1 MVDSATRVD
10 APKRVRGWRNPPS
23 RTARVMRR
31 SMTIRFVI
39 MNAYAVGGTIRTTF
53 TTAAELA
60 KRHDVEIVSVVRHR
74 DKPSFPRPKGV
85 RLIGL
90 TDLRTERMERLAGH
104 WGPRAR
110 FQTWAAGRRTRLM
123 SSHDFRHPNFN
134 LLTDLNLLRYLLPLR
149 DGVVIGTRPAINLAI
164 AHVVSPSV
172 VRVGQDHMN
181 LRSYNP
187 GLQAQIRAVYPKLD
201 VVSTLTEGDADD
213 YRAHL
218 GWAGANIRVECMP
231 NGVPDL
237 GGRRAALDSKVVVA
251 AGRMGPQKGFD
262 RLLPVWAKVAP
273 QHPDWELR
281 IWGGGKGIGKL
292 RRQAE
297 ELGVA
302 DSAHVMGFTQKLHEE
317 FASSSL
323 YVMSS
328 RKEGFPMVLLEAM
341 SVGLPVVSYDCP
353 TGPRDIIREGVDGH
367 VVPDGDGDALAAALS
382 GLMEDEER
390 RKAFGAAAV
399 EGAARYD
406 IAAIAGRW
414 ERLLDEIEAGKHGRR
429 RTAAGPVLNLLGSR
443 ALTLARR
450 RVRGR

>member
-1 MVDSATRVD
+1 
-10 APKRVRGWRNPPS
+10 
-23 RTARVMRR
+23 
-31 SMTIRFVI
+31 MTIRFVI

-60 KRHDVEIVSVVRHR
+60 KRHDVEIASVVRHR

-90 TDLRTERMERLAGH
+90 TDLRQERMDRLAAH

-110 FQTWAAGRRTRLM
+110 WQTWAAGHRSHLM

-149 DGVVIGTRPAINLAI
+149 DGVVIGTRPAINLAV

-172 VRVGQDHMN
+172 VKVGQDHMN
-181 LRSYNP
+181 LRTYND
-187 GLQAQIRAVYPKLD
+187 GLRAQIGAVYPRLD
-201 VVSTLTEGDADD
+201 VVSTLTEGDAED
-213 YRAHL
+213 YRRHL
-218 GWAGANIRVECMP
+218 GRVGSATRVECMP

-237 GGRRAALDSKVVVA
+237 GGRRAALDNKVVVA
-251 AGRMGPQKGFD
+251 AGRIGPQKGFD
-262 RLLPVWAKVAP
+262 RLLPVWAKVAA

-292 RRQAE
+292 RSQAE
-297 ELGVA
+297 ELGIA
-302 DSAHVMGFTQKLHEE
+302 DSAHLMGFTQKLDEE
-317 FASSSL
+317 FANSSL

-341 SVGLPVVSYDCP
+341 GVGLPVVSYDCP

-382 GLMEDEER
+382 RLMDDAET

-406 IAAIAGRW
+406 IATIAGRW
-414 ERLLDEIEAGKHGRR
+414 ESLLAETEAAKTGRR
-429 RTAAGPVLNLLGSR
+429 RSGAGPMLNLLGSR
-443 ALTLARR
+443 AATLARR

>member
-1 MVDSATRVD
+1 
-10 APKRVRGWRNPPS
+10 
-23 RTARVMRR
+23 
-31 SMTIRFVI
+31 MTIRFVI

-60 KRHDVEIVSVVRHR
+60 KRHDVEIVSVVRYR

-90 TDLRTERMERLAGH
+90 TDLRSERMERLAGH

-110 FQTWAAGRRTRLM
+110 YQTWAAGQRTRLM
-123 SSHDFRHPNFN
+123 SSRDFRHPTFN
-134 LLTDLNLLRYLLPLR
+134 LLSDVNLLRYLLPLR
-149 DGVVIGTRPAINLAI
+149 DGVVIGTRPSINLAV
-164 AHVVSPSV
+164 AHVVSASV
-172 VRVGQDHMN
+172 VKVGQDHMN
-181 LRSYNP
+181 LGTYNE
-187 GLQAQIRAVYPKLD
+187 GLRAQIRSVYPKLD
-201 VVSTLTEGDADD
+201 LVTTLTEGDAEA

-218 GWAGANIRVECMP
+218 GPGTRVECMP

-237 GGRRAALDSKVVVA
+237 GGRRAPLENKVVVA

-262 RLLPVWAKVAP
+262 RLLPVWAKVVRE
-273 QHPDWELR
+273 HPDWELR
-281 IWGGGKGIGKL
+281 IWGGGQGIGKL

-297 ELGVA
+297 ELGIA
-302 DSAHVMGFTQKLHEE
+302 DSARVMGFTRKLDEE

-341 SVGLPVVSYDCP
+341 GVGLPVVSYDCP

-367 VVPDGDGDALAAALS
+367 VVPDGDGDALAAAMS
-382 GLMEDEER
+382 ELMGDAER
-390 RKAFGAAAV
+390 RRAFGAAAV

-406 IAAIAGRW
+406 LAAIVARW
-414 ERLLDEIEAGKHGRR
+414 ERLLAELEAGKTGRR
-429 RTAAGPVLNLLGSR
+429 RTGAVPMVRLVGSR

>member
-1 MVDSATRVD
+1 
-10 APKRVRGWRNPPS
+10 
-23 RTARVMRR
+23 
-31 SMTIRFVI
+31 MTIRFVI

-60 KRHDVEIVSVVRHR
+60 KRHDVEIVSVVRQR

-90 TDLRTERMERLAGH
+90 TDLRKERMERLAGH

-110 FQTWAAGRRTRLM
+110 FQTWAAGQRTRLM
-123 SSHDFRHPNFN
+123 SSYDFRHPTFN
-134 LLTDLNLLRYLLPLR
+134 LLSDLKLLRYLLPLR
-149 DGVVIGTRPAINLAI
+149 DGVVIGTRPSINLAI

-181 LRSYNP
+181 LGTYND
-187 GLQAQIRAVYPKLD
+187 GLKAQIRAVYPKLD
-201 VVSTLTEGDADD
+201 LVSTLTEGDAEA

-218 GWAGANIRVECMP
+218 AGSGTRVECMP

-237 GGRRAALDSKVVVA
+237 GGHRAALENKVVVA

-262 RLLPVWAKVAP
+262 RLLPVWAKIAP
-273 QHPDWELR
+273 DHPDWELR
-281 IWGGGKGIGKL
+281 IWGGGNGIGKL
-292 RRQAE
+292 RRQAQ
-297 ELGVA
+297 ELGIA
-302 DSAHVMGFTQKLHEE
+302 DSARVMGFTNKLHEE
-317 FASSSL
+317 FADSSL

-341 SVGLPVVSYDCP
+341 GVGLPVVSYDCP

-367 VVPDGDGDALAAALS
+367 VVPDGDADALAAAMA
-382 GLMEDEER
+382 GLMDDPDR

-406 IAAIAGRW
+406 LATIAGRW
-414 ERLLDEIEAGKHGRR
+414 EQ
-429 RTAAGPVLNLLGSR
+429 LLGELEAAKTGPRRSGAVPMVKLVAAR
-443 ALTLARR
+443 ARTLARR
-450 RVRGR
+450 RLRGR

>member
-1 MVDSATRVD
+1 
-10 APKRVRGWRNPPS
+10 
-23 RTARVMRR
+23 
-31 SMTIRFVI
+31 MTIRFVI

-60 KRHDVEIVSVVRHR
+60 KRHDVEIVSVLRFR

-90 TDLRTERMERLAGH
+90 TDLREERMQRLAGH

-110 FQTWAAGRRTRLM
+110 FQTWATGRRTRLI
-123 SSHDFRHPNFN
+123 SSYDFRHPNFN
-134 LLTDLNLLRYLLPLR
+134 LLSDVNLLRYLLPLR
-149 DGVVIGTRPAINLAI
+149 DGVVIGTRPAINLAV

-181 LRSYNP
+181 LGTYND
-187 GLQAQIRAVYPKLD
+187 GLKAQIAAVYPQLD
-201 VVSTLTEGDADD
+201 LVSTLTEGDAEA
-213 YRAHL
+213 YRTHL
-218 GWAGANIRVECMP
+218 KGQTRVECMP
-231 NGVPDL
+231 NGVPEL
-237 GGRRAALDSKVVVA
+237 GGRRATLESKVVVA

-273 QHPDWELR
+273 EHPDWELK

-297 ELGVA
+297 ELGIA
-302 DSAHVMGFTQKLHEE
+302 DSTHVMGFTSKLHDE
-317 FASSSL
+317 FSDSSL

-353 TGPRDIIREGVDGH
+353 TGPRDIIREGVDGY
-367 VVPDGDGDALAAALS
+367 VVPDGDGDALAAALAR
-382 GLMEDEER
+382 LMDDPEA
-390 RKAFGAAAV
+390 RKRFGAAAV

-406 IAAIAGRW
+406 IATIAGRW
-414 ERLLDEIEAGKHGRR
+414 EELLAEAEAGKQGRPKTGAVPFVR
-429 RTAAGPVLNLLGSR
+429 LLGSR

-450 RVRGR
+450 RARGR

>member
-1 MVDSATRVD
+1 
-10 APKRVRGWRNPPS
+10 
-23 RTARVMRR
+23 
-31 SMTIRFVI
+31 MTIRFVL
-39 MNAYAVGGTIRTTF
+39 MNGYAVGGTIRATF

-60 KRHDVEIVSVVRHR
+60 KRHDVEIASVVRHR

-90 TDLRTERMERLAGH
+90 TDLRSERMERLAAH
-104 WGPRAR
+104 RGPRAR
-110 FQTWAAGRRTRLM
+110 FQTWAAAQRTRLM

-149 DGVVIGTRPAINLAI
+149 DGVVIGTRPAINLAV

-181 LRSYNP
+181 LRTYND
-187 GLQAQIRAVYPKLD
+187 GLKAQIAAVYPRLD

-213 YRAHL
+213 YRRHL
-218 GWAGANIRVECMP
+218 EGPTRVVCMP
-231 NGVPDL
+231 NGVPEL
-237 GGRRAALDSKVVVA
+237 GGRRAALDAKVVVA

-262 RLLPVWAKVAP
+262 RLLPVWAKVARE
-273 QHPDWELR
+273 HPDWELR

-292 RRQAE
+292 RRQAD
-297 ELGVA
+297 ELGIA
-302 DSAHVMGFTQKLHEE
+302 DSAHIMGFTSKLHEE
-317 FASSSL
+317 FADSSL

-328 RKEGFPMVLLEAM
+328 RNEGFPMVLLEAM
-341 SVGLPVVSYDCP
+341 SAGLPVVSYDCP
-353 TGPRDIIREGVDGH
+353 TGPRDIVREGVDGY
-367 VVPDGDGDALAAALS
+367 VVPNGDGDALAAAL
-382 GLMEDEER
+382 GRLMDDAEM

-414 ERLLDEIEAGKHGRR
+414 EELLAETEAAKTGRR
-429 RTAAGPVLNLLGSR
+429 RTSAGPMVNLLASR
-443 ALTLARR
+443 AMTLARR
-450 RVRGR
+450 RVPRR

>member
-1 MVDSATRVD
+1 
-10 APKRVRGWRNPPS
+10 
-23 RTARVMRR
+23 
-31 SMTIRFVI
+31 MTIRFVI

-60 KRHDVEIVSVVRHR
+60 RRHDVEIVSVVRHR
-74 DKPSFPRPKGV
+74 DKPTFPRPKGV
-85 RLIGL
+85 QLIGL
-90 TDLRTERMERLAGH
+90 TDLREERMERLAGH

-123 SSHDFRHPNFN
+123 SSYDFRHPTFN
-134 LLTDLNLLRYLLPLR
+134 LLSDLKLLRYLLPLR
-149 DGVVIGTRPAINLAI
+149 DGVVIGTRPSINLAI

-181 LRSYNP
+181 LGTYND
-187 GLQAQIRAVYPKLD
+187 GLKAQIRAVYPKLD
-201 VVSTLTEGDADD
+201 LVTTLTEGDAEA

-218 GWAGANIRVECMP
+218 GAGTRVECMP

-237 GGRRAALDSKVVVA
+237 GGRRAALESKVVVA

-262 RLLPVWAKVAP
+262 RLLPVWAKIAP
-273 QHPDWELR
+273 DHPDWKLR

-297 ELGVA
+297 ELGIA
-302 DSAHVMGFTQKLHEE
+302 DSAHVMGFTDKLHEE
-317 FASSSL
+317 FASSSV

-367 VVPDGDGDALAAALS
+367 VVPDGDGDALAAALA
-382 GLMEDEER
+382 GLMDDAER

-406 IAAIAGRW
+406 LAAIAGRW
-414 ERLLDEIEAGKHGRR
+414 ERLLSELEAAKTGRR
-429 RTAAGPVLNLLGSR
+429 RSGAVPMFRLLGSR
-443 ALTLARR
+443 AATTARR
-450 RVRGR
+450 RLRGR

>member
-1 MVDSATRVD
+1 
-10 APKRVRGWRNPPS
+10 
-23 RTARVMRR
+23 
-31 SMTIRFVI
+31 MTIRFVI

-60 KRHDVEIVSVVRHR
+60 KRHDVEIASVVRFR
-74 DKPSFPRPKGV
+74 DKPQFPRPKGV

-90 TDLRTERMERLAGH
+90 TDLREARMERLAGH

-110 FQTWAAGRRTRLM
+110 YETWAAGKTTRLM
-123 SSHDFRHPNFN
+123 SRADFRHPNFN
-134 LLTDLNLLRYLLPLR
+134 LLSDLNLLRYLLPLR

-181 LRSYNP
+181 LGTYNP
-187 GLQAQIRAVYPKLD
+187 GLKAQIRAAYPKLD
-201 VVSTLTEGDADD
+201 VVSTLTEGDAEA

-218 GWAGANIRVECMP
+218 GAGTRVECMP

-237 GGRRAALDSKVVVA
+237 GGRRAALDRKVVVA
-251 AGRMGPQKGFD
+251 AGRMGSQKGFD
-262 RLLPVWAKVAP
+262 RLLPVWAQIAP
-273 QHPDWELR
+273 EHPDWELR

-297 ELGVA
+297 ELGIA
-302 DSAHVMGFTQKLHEE
+302 GSAHVMGFTNRLHEE
-317 FASSSL
+317 FANSSL

-341 SVGLPVVSYDCP
+341 GVGLPVVSYDCP

-367 VVPDGDGDALAAALS
+367 VVPDGDGEALAAALA
-382 GLMEDEER
+382 GLMDDAER

-414 ERLLDEIEAGKHGRR
+414 EALLGEIEAGKTGRR
-429 RTAAGPVLNLLGSR
+429 RSSALPLVSLLGAR

>member
-1 MVDSATRVD
+1 
-10 APKRVRGWRNPPS
+10 
-23 RTARVMRR
+23 MRR
-31 SMTIRFVI
+31 PMTIRFVI

-74 DKPSFPRPKGV
+74 DKPAFPRPKGV

-90 TDLRTERMERLAGH
+90 TDLRKERMARLAGH

-110 FQTWAAGRRTRLM
+110 FQTWAAGQRARLM
-123 SSHDFRHPNFN
+123 SSYDFRHPTFN
-134 LLTDLNLLRYLLPLR
+134 LLSDLELLRYLLPLR

-181 LRSYNP
+181 LASYND
-187 GLQAQIRAVYPKLD
+187 GLEAQIRAVYPKLD
-201 VVSTLTEGDADD
+201 LVTTLTEGDADA

-218 GWAGANIRVECMP
+218 GPGARVECMP

-251 AGRMGPQKGFD
+251 AGRMGSQKGFD
-262 RLLPVWAKVAP
+262 RLLPVWAKIAP
-273 QHPDWELR
+273 DHPDWELR

-297 ELGVA
+297 KLGVA
-302 DSAHVMGFTQKLHEE
+302 DSARVMGFTNRLHEE
-317 FASSSL
+317 FENSSL

-367 VVPDGDGDALAAALS
+367 VVPDGDGEALAAAMTE
-382 GLMEDEER
+382 LMDDAER

-406 IAAIAGRW
+406 LAVIGGRW
-414 ERLLDEIEAGKHGRR
+414 EQLLAELEAGKTGRR
-429 RTAAGPVLNLLGSR
+429 RSGAVPFVKLLGAR
-443 ALTLARR
+443 ALTVSRR
-450 RVRGR
+450 RLRGR

>member
-1 MVDSATRVD
+1 
-10 APKRVRGWRNPPS
+10 
-23 RTARVMRR
+23 
-31 SMTIRFVI
+31 MTIRFVI
-39 MNAYAVGGTIRTTF
+39 MNGYAVGGTIRTTF

-60 KRHDVEIVSVVRHR
+60 RRGHEVEIASVVRHR
-74 DKPSFPRPKGV
+74 DRPAFPRPKDV

-90 TDLRTERMERLAGH
+90 TDLRKERMQRLAAH

-110 FQTWAAGRRTRLM
+110 WVTWAAAQRTHLM
-123 SSHDFRHPNFN
+123 SSADFRHKDFN
-134 LLTDLNLLRYLLPLR
+134 LLSDLNLLRYLLPLR

-181 LRSYNP
+181 LGTYNDR
-187 GLQAQIRAVYPKLD
+187 LKAQIAAVYPRLD
-201 VVSTLTEGDADD
+201 LVSTLTERDADA

-218 GWAGANIRVECMP
+218 KDRTKVVWMP

-237 GGRRAALDSKVVVA
+237 GGRRAELENKVVVA

-262 RLLPVWAKVAP
+262 RLLPVWAKVAHK
-273 QHPDWELR
+273 HPGWELK

-302 DSAHVMGFTQKLHEE
+302 DSAHVMGFTNRLHEE
-317 FASSSL
+317 FADSSL

-341 SVGLPVVSYDCP
+341 SAGLPVVSYDCP
-353 TGPRDIIREGVDGH
+353 TGPRDIIREGVDGY
-367 VVPDGDGDALAAALS
+367 VVPDGDGDALAAAMS
-382 GLMEDEER
+382 RLMDDEDK
-390 RKAFGAAAV
+390 RKAFGAAAI
-399 EGAARYD
+399 EGAKRYD
-406 IAAIAGRW
+406 LGAIAARW
-414 ERLLDEIEAGKHGRR
+414 EALLAEAEATKTGRR
-429 RTAAGPVLNLLGSR
+429 KTGTAPMLKLVGSR
-443 ALTLARR
+443 AVTVARR
-450 RVRGR
+450 GLRGR

>member
-1 MVDSATRVD
+1 
-10 APKRVRGWRNPPS
+10 
-23 RTARVMRR
+23 MRR
-31 SMTIRFVI
+31 PMTIRFVI

-90 TDLRTERMERLAGH
+90 TDLRNERMERLAGH

-110 FQTWAAGRRTRLM
+110 FQTWAAARPTRLM
-123 SSHDFRHPNFN
+123 SSYDFRHPTFN
-134 LLTDLNLLRYLLPLR
+134 LLSDLKLLRYLLPLR
-149 DGVVIGTRPAINLAI
+149 DGVVIGTRPSINLAV

-181 LRSYNP
+181 LGTYND
-187 GLQAQIRAVYPKLD
+187 GLKAQIRAVYPKLD
-201 VVSTLTEGDADD
+201 LVTTLTEGDAEA

-218 GWAGANIRVECMP
+218 GAGTRVECMP

-237 GGRRAALDSKVVVA
+237 GGRRAALENKVVVT

-262 RLLPVWAKVAP
+262 RLLPVWAKIAP
-273 QHPDWELR
+273 DHPGWELR

-302 DSAHVMGFTQKLHEE
+302 DSARVMGFTNKLHEE
-317 FASSSL
+317 FANSSL

-367 VVPDGDGDALAAALS
+367 VVPDGDGDALAAAMTE
-382 GLMEDEER
+382 LMDDAER
-390 RKAFGAAAV
+390 RRAFGAAAV

-406 IAAIAGRW
+406 LAVIAGRW
-414 ERLLDEIEAGKHGRR
+414 EQLLAELEAGKTGRHR
-429 RTAAGPVLNLLGSR
+429 SGAMPMVKLVGAR
-443 ALTLARR
+443 AWTLARR
-450 RVRGR
+450 RLRDR

>member
-1 MVDSATRVD
+1 
-10 APKRVRGWRNPPS
+10 
-23 RTARVMRR
+23 
-31 SMTIRFVI
+31 MTIRFVI
-39 MNAYAVGGTIRTTF
+39 MNGYAVGGTIRTTF

-90 TDLRTERMERLAGH
+90 TDLRKERMERLAAH

-110 FQTWAAGRRTRLM
+110 FQTWTSRQRSHLM

-149 DGVVIGTRPAINLAI
+149 DGVVIGTRPAINLAV

-172 VRVGQDHMN
+172 VKVGQDHMN
-181 LRSYNP
+181 LRTYND
-187 GLQAQIRAVYPKLD
+187 GLKAQIAAVYPKLD
-201 VVSTLTEGDADD
+201 LVSTLTEGDAED

-218 GWAGANIRVECMP
+218 KDRTRVVCMP
-231 NGVPDL
+231 NGVPEL
-237 GGRRAALDSKVVVA
+237 GGRRAQLDSKVVVA

-262 RLLPVWAKVAP
+262 RLLPVWAKVA
-273 QHPDWELR
+273 QEHPDWELK

-292 RRQAE
+292 RSQAE
-297 ELGVA
+297 ELGIA
-302 DSAHVMGFTQKLHEE
+302 DSAHVMGFTNRLHEE
-317 FASSSL
+317 LSDSSL

-353 TGPRDIIREGVDGH
+353 TGPRDIIREGVDGY
-367 VVPDGDGDALAAALS
+367 VVPDGDGDALAAAMS
-382 GLMEDEER
+382 RLMADADA

-399 EGAARYD
+399 QGAARYD
-406 IAAIAGRW
+406 IATIAGRW
-414 ERLLDEIEAGKHGRR
+414 EELLAEAAAAKSGRP
-429 RTAAGPVLNLLGSR
+429 RTGAVPMVKLMGSR
-443 ALTLARR
+443 GLTLARR
-450 RVRGR
+450 RIPGR